1 VNEVEHGLFTKDA
14 SMSTEAPTPVVIPL
28 HHAPKK
34 APCPKCGKHGRRKRI
49 LTPRRVRTVAY
60 KTIVSLE
67 ITCGEYQAK
76 CDCCTTFRNSPEAV
90 LPRALYDNKVRD
102 LVLDRILKD
111 GMSVER
117 TRESLRREFLLELST
132 GFVYDVLHD
141 RARQLDLSEHRRKV
155 RELFSGTLCIDELHL
170 GRFTLLLATDPLS
183 DLPVAFALVAKN
195 DQDHMRRFLGNLK
208 NWGVLPQVVVTDG
221 SNLYPSLL
229 AELWPDADH
238 QLCVFHVIKDIN
250 KLILDAVRRMRK
262 AMGRRGQ
269 AGRKKKRGRK
279 GAKSKARAARRGMT
293 VKEKANFVF
302 RHRHLIVKRRENLT
316 EIERDDLTRMLEYL
330 PELTTLRRFADRIY
344 WLFDTPKDA
353 HQAGC
358 RRSAVVR
365 DAAFQAVPEL
375 VKAME
380 QLEPEKFAQLMAY
393 LKNPLSRR
401 VRTNNHVERTN
412 RMFRFLEKVRYKWR
426 RRKTLVRFVVLTL
439 DGLWRERITA
449 EAKRTDDSKPTAPG
463 ETEGPRRKRPR
474 AA

>member
-1 VNEVEHGLFTKDA
+1 MG
-14 SMSTEAPTPVVIPL
+14 TEAPTPVVIPV
-28 HHAPKK
+28 HAAPKK
-34 APCPKCGKHGRRKRI
+34 APCPKCGKHGRRKRK

-60 KTIVSLE
+60 KTIVYLE
-67 ITCGEYQAK
+67 ITCGEYAAR
-76 CDCCTTFRNSPEAV
+76 CDCCTTFRNSPEGV
-90 LPRALYDNKVRD
+90 LPRALYDNKVRA

-111 GMSVER
+111 GMSAER
-117 TRESLRREFLLELST
+117 TLQSLRREYLLDLST
-132 GFVYDVLHD
+132 GFVYDVLRDHASQID
-141 RARQLDLSEHRRKV
+141 MAEHRRQVLK
-155 RELFSGTLCIDELHL
+155 LFSGTLCIDELHL
-170 GRFTLLLATDPLS
+170 GRYALLLATDPLA
-183 DLPVAFALVAKN
+183 DLPVAFALVDKN
-195 DQDHMRRFLGNLK
+195 DQDHMRRFLRNLV
-208 NWGVLPQVVVTDG
+208 NWGLDPRVVVTDG
-221 SNLYPSLL
+221 SNLYPAVL

-250 KLILDAVRRMRK
+250 KIMLDAVRRMRK
-262 AMGRRGQ
+262 AMSRRGR

-302 RHRHLIVKRRENLT
+302 KHRHLIVKRRENLT
-316 EIERDDLTRMLEYL
+316 GSERDDLSRMLEYL
-330 PELTTLRRFADRIY
+330 PELATLRRFADRIY

-358 RRSAVVR
+358 RRAAIVR
-365 DAAFQAVPEL
+365 DSAFQAVPEL
-375 VKAME
+375 AKAME
-380 QLEPEKFAQLMAY
+380 QLDPDKFAKLMAY

-439 DGLWRERITA
+439 DGIWKERATDQ
-449 EAKRTDDSKPTAPG
+449 AKETDHSKPKEPG
-463 ETEGPRRKRPR
+463 KTEGARRQRGC